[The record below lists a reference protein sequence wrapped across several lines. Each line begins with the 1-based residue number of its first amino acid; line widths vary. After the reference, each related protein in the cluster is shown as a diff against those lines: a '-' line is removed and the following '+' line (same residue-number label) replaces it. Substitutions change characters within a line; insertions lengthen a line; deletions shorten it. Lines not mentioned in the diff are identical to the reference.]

1 MIDKY
6 MLERDGQID
15 FYNRVLPRVN
25 PALNIDDILAD
36 NSDGVL
42 NGNLLE
48 FKLTVTDLNAV
59 LFQCVKYLSAMR
71 IKGKP
76 IPANILIID
85 LNAATLWVYHSA
97 DYLTAIEKPYSGGA
111 SKDNSGFIGAAAAE
125 TLRYESNATDTT
137 RLVALLKEDNY
148 TKTHIDENCIVGWA
162 EHFYRVR
169 PTARKED
176 FLGDD
181 TGKYKKIG
189 EIRKPVI
196 FADYLI
202 PYTGK
207 TNVKFNYLMD
217 KLNDFLLKKNLGA
230 FYTASLY
237 AEKALELVRRA
248 IARVPAGN
256 DYIILDR
263 CAGTGNLE
271 SYMTDEELSHTIVS
285 TVEYYEYKVLQELI
299 GSRVR
304 EIIPPIETA
313 DTFNAGL
320 VTGADAL
327 SKEYIENP
335 IIKQYIDNPKITVI
349 LFENPPY
356 AETTSAEHQRRGAGA
371 KSSATW
377 KTSYAVTEMKA
388 DIKGKVKGSPS
399 NDMGNAFIWSGFKYY
414 LRQPTDSYI
423 VFSPVKYWKAQHLIK
438 KQFLGGFAFNR
449 RHFHTNIDACIM
461 CALWANVD
469 DKITGEFNLTGYDIV
484 DSVLTE
490 CPKKLPVKR
499 INTMFSSV
507 YYDKRNFSDTDKTD
521 GILTE
526 GDGLEARNGQK
537 RRVTPLYNRNILCY
551 MVADSS
557 GFDNPD
563 LHSSILAG
571 ARYNGNGFFVRKDN
585 YLEKL
590 VLFAASRYITY
601 NRAWTE
607 RARIMKSADGAAAFA
622 RDVANGKLKP
632 FLLRCLL
639 FTCLEMQNH
648 MRTFTGSDGRFYRNE
663 LCFDTTNGATLAS
676 RDIQGL
682 AMNAAEKA
690 LMAQWETVLK
700 YAKQTMPNERNNGGY
715 NPALTYGVYQIFAE
729 LDTSYTDETTDKTV
743 YDNVELHTALNGLKE
758 LVKAYYNSEIVP
770 ILFEYE
776 FVK

>member
-1 MIDKY
+1 LDKFL
-6 MLERDGQID
+6 LEREGQLD
-15 FYNRVLPRVN
+15 FYGRVLPRVN
-25 PALNIDDILAD
+25 PALNIEDILSD

-48 FKLTVTDLNAV
+48 FKLHVTDLNAV

-76 IPANILIID
+76 IPANILIVD
-85 LNAATLWVYHSA
+85 LNAASLWVYHSE
-97 DYLTAIEKPYSGGA
+97 DYLSAIEKPYNGGA
-111 SKDNSGFIGAAAAE
+111 SKDNTGFIGMSATE
-125 TLRYESNATDTT
+125 TLHYENAAIDTT

-148 TKTHIDENCIVGWA
+148 TKIHIDENCIVGWA
-162 EHFYRVR
+162 EHFYRRV

-181 TGKYKKIG
+181 TGKHKKIG
-189 EIRKPVI
+189 EIRKPVV

-202 PYTGK
+202 PYTGR

-237 AEKALELVRRA
+237 SEKALELVRRA

-271 SYMTDEELSHTIVS
+271 SNMTADELSHTIVS
-285 TVEYYEYKVLQELI
+285 TVEYYEYKVLQELL

-327 SKEYIENP
+327 SKEYNENP
-335 IIKQYIDNPKITVI
+335 VIRQYIDNPKVTVI

-371 KSSATW
+371 NSSATW
-377 KTSYAVTEMKA
+377 KNSYIVTEMKTA
-388 DIKGKVKGSPS
+388 IKGKVKGSPS
-399 NDMGNAFIWSGFKYY
+399 NDMGNAFIWSGFNYY

-423 VFSPVKYWKAQHLIK
+423 VFSPVKYWKAQHLINK
-438 KQFLGGFAFNR
+438 KFLGGYAFNR

-461 CALWANVD
+461 CALWSNEDAESIVD
-469 DKITGEFNLTGYDIV
+469 LTLTGYDIV
-484 DSVLTE
+484 DGKLDE
-490 CPKKLPVKR
+490 YPEKLPAKR
-499 INTMFSSV
+499 IYTSYSGV
-507 YYDKRNFSDTDKTD
+507 YYDKRTFSDDADD
-521 GILTE
+521 GILTAH
-526 GDGLEARNGQK
+526 DGLEVVHGIKK
-537 RRVTPLYNRNILCY
+537 RIKPIFNDNLLGYLVVDGP
-551 MVADSS
+551 

-563 LHSSILAG
+563 LHACLLAAG
-571 ARYNGNGFFVRKDN
+571 IYNGNGFHLRKDN

-590 VLFAASRYITY
+590 PMFCASRYITY
-601 NRAWTE
+601 NRSWTQ
-607 RARIMKSADGAAAFA
+607 RARIMKSADGSAAFA

-632 FLLRCLL
+632 FLLKCLL

-676 RDIQGL
+676 RDIVGL
-682 AMNAAEKA
+682 KQSDAEKA
-690 LMAQWETVLK
+690 LISQWKTVLK
-700 YAKQTMPNERNNGGY
+700 YAKTTAANERNNGGY
-715 NPALTYGVYQIFAE
+715 NPALTYGVYQIYAE
-729 LDTSYTDETTDKTV
+729 LDTSLTDEVTGKTV

-758 LVKAYYNSEIVP
+758 LIKAYYNADIVP
-770 ILFEYE
+770 TLFEYE

>member
-1 MIDKY
+1 MDKY
-6 MLERDGQID
+6 ILERDGQLD
-15 FYNRVLPRVN
+15 FYSRVLPRVN
-25 PALNIDDILAD
+25 PALNIEDILAD
-36 NSDGVL
+36 NSDGVI

-48 FKLTVTDLNAV
+48 FKLHVTDLNAV

-76 IPANILIID
+76 IPANILIVD

-97 DYLTAIEKPYSGGA
+97 DYLAAIEKPYSGGA
-111 SKDNSGFIGAAAAE
+111 SKDNTGFIGAAAVE
-125 TLRYESNATDTT
+125 TLHYESTPTDTT
-137 RLVALLKEDNY
+137 RLFVLLKEDNY
-148 TKTHIDENCIVGWA
+148 TKIHIDENCIVGWA
-162 EHFYRVR
+162 EHFYRR
-169 PTARKED
+169 MPTARKED

-181 TGKYKKIG
+181 TGKHKKIG
-189 EIRKPVI
+189 EIRKPVV

-237 AEKALELVRRA
+237 AEKALELVRLA
-248 IARVPAGN
+248 ISRVPVGN

-271 SYMTDEELSHTIVS
+271 SAMTDDELAHTIVS
-285 TVEYYEYKVLQELI
+285 TVEYYEYKVLQELL
-299 GSRVR
+299 GSRVK

-335 IIKQYIDNPKITVI
+335 IIRSYIDNPKVTVI

-377 KTSYAVTEMKA
+377 KTSFVVEAMKA

-438 KQFLGGFAFNR
+438 KQFIQGFAFNR

-461 CALWANVD
+461 CALWANID
-469 DKITGEFNLTGYDIV
+469 DAATDTLTLTGYDII
-484 DSVLTE
+484 DGKLE
-490 CPKKLPVKR
+490 QYPKQLPVRLLEK
-499 INTMFSSV
+499 TYSEV
-507 YYDKRNFSDTDKTD
+507 YYDKRPIPKEHRT
-521 GILTE
+521 GILCALN
-526 GDGLEARNGQK
+526 GLERAEGRN
-537 RRVTPLYNRNILCY
+537 PNRAASENILGY
-551 MVADSS
+551 MVAHSS

-563 LHSSILAG
+563 LDSSLLVA
-571 ARYNGNGFFVRKDN
+571 ARYDGNGFFLRKEN

-590 VLFAASRYITY
+590 PMFCASRYITY
-601 NRAWTE
+601 NRGWTQ
-607 RARIMKSADGAAAFA
+607 RARIMKSADGAARFA
-622 RDVANGKLKP
+622 ADVANGKLAQW
-632 FLLRCLL
+632 LLKSLL

-676 RDIQGL
+676 RDIHGL
-682 AMNAAEKA
+682 TLNADETAI
-690 LMAQWETVLK
+690 LAQWETVLK
-700 YAKQTMPNERNNGGY
+700 YARQTTANERNKGGY
-715 NPALTYGVYQIFAE
+715 NNALTYGVYQIFAE
-729 LDTSYTDETTDKTV
+729 LDTSYTDETTGKTV

-758 LVKAYYNSEIVP
+758 LVKTYYNAEIVP
-770 ILFEYE
+770 TLFEYE

>member
-1 MIDKY
+1 LDRFAF
-6 MLERDGQID
+6 EREGQLD
-15 FYNRVLPRVN
+15 FYSRVLPRVE
-25 PALNIDDILAD
+25 PSLDIEDILSD
-36 NSDGVL
+36 NTDGVI

-48 FKLTVTDLNAV
+48 FKLNVTDLNAV

-85 LNAATLWVYHSA
+85 LNAAALWVCHSA
-97 DYLTAIEKPYSGGA
+97 DYLAAIEKPYSGGA
-111 SKDNSGFIGAAAAE
+111 SKDNTGFIGGAAVE
-125 TLRYESNATDTT
+125 TLHYETSPTDTT
-137 RLVALLKEDNY
+137 RLVALLKENNF
-148 TKTHIDENCIVGWA
+148 TKIHIDENCIVGWA
-162 EHFYRVR
+162 EHFYRVK

-181 TGKYKKIG
+181 TGKHKTIG
-189 EIRKPVI
+189 EIRKPAV

-237 AEKALELVRRA
+237 ADKALELVRRA
-248 IARVPAGN
+248 IARVPVGN

-271 SYMTDEELSHTIVS
+271 SAMTDDELSHTIVS
-285 TVEYYEYKVLQELI
+285 TVEYYEYKVLQELL

-327 SKEYIENP
+327 SKEYINNHV
-335 IIKQYIDNPKITVI
+335 IRQYIDNPNVTVI

-377 KTSYAVTEMKA
+377 KTSYVVTEMKT

-423 VFSPVKYWKAQHLIK
+423 VFSPVKYWKAQHLINK
-438 KQFLGGFAFNR
+438 KFLGGFAFNR

-461 CALWANVD
+461 CAMWSNEDSETATDL
-469 DKITGEFNLTGYDIV
+469 TLTGYDIV
-484 DSVLTE
+484 DGKLIE
-490 CPKKLPVKR
+490 YPEKLPVKR
-499 INTMFSSV
+499 VYENYSAV
-507 YYDKRNFSDTDKTD
+507 YYDKRTFTPEQRT
-521 GILTE
+521 GILC
-526 GDGLEARNGQK
+526 GLNGLEQVGGKQRNK
-537 RRVTPLYNRNILCY
+537 PVTSDDILGY
-551 MVADSS
+551 MVAHSS

-563 LHSSILAG
+563 LDSSLLVG
-571 ARYNGNGFFVRKDN
+571 ARYDGNGFFLWRDN

-590 VLFAASRYITY
+590 PMFCASRYITY
-601 NRAWTE
+601 NRGWTQ
-607 RARIMKSADGAAAFA
+607 RARIMKSADGSAAFA
-622 RDVANGKLKP
+622 RDVASGELKP
-632 FLLRCLL
+632 FLLKCLM

-663 LCFDTTNGATLAS
+663 LCFDATNGETLAL
-676 RDIQGL
+676 RDILGL
-682 AMNAAEKA
+682 TMNDAEKA
-690 LMAQWETVLK
+690 LAAQWGTILQ
-700 YAKQTMPNERNNGGY
+700 YAKQTKPNERGSGY
-715 NPALTYGVYQIFAE
+715 DPALTYGVYQIYAE
-729 LDTSYTDETTDKTV
+729 LDTSYTDETTGKTV
-743 YDNVELHTALNGLKE
+743 YDNVELHTALTALKE
-758 LVKAYYNSEIVP
+758 LVKAYYNTEIVP